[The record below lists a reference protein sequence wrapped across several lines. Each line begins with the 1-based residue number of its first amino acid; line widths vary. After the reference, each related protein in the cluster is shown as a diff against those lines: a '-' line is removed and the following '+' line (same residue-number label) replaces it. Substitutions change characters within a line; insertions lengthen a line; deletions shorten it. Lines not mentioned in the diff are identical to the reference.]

1 MRIKQ
6 GGMPF
11 ESFLSLAA
19 ERLAEAKRKYA
30 ALDGWVMQL
39 DGEGVDDGGDGLG
52 DEPAIDTPP
61 DDDSDPVRLK
71 ETLAKERELRRKYER
86 EARQKERALKSL
98 QKSDPEEFNRLKQEF
113 ESAENQRSQLQKQ
126 LQEARARADRQAQE
140 LAAQNKQL
148 QDRIADQQRRY
159 ELRDIFFSNG
169 GLTDNNKNGLLGITP
184 FEQFEAVIRPFIAP
198 DPDAPEGETRF
209 VVMERDGKTPKLN
222 ADGKPMSVQELVQQ
236 LRDDPS
242 VSALFGVP
250 ERGGSGANPQMRRGN
265 RGPVDRS
272 KLTKYE
278 LWNMGDSWQ

>member
-1 MRIKQ
+1 MRLFE
-6 GGMPF
+6 GGMPEYF
-11 ESFLSLAA
+11 FSLAA
-19 ERLAEAKRKYA
+19 ERLAQAKRDYA

-39 DGEGVDDGGDGLG
+39 DGDGGDAG
-52 DEPAIDTPP
+52 DELPVDEVAGDAPP
-61 DDDSDPVRLK
+61 EDDSDPVKLR

-98 QKSDPEEFNRLKQEF
+98 QKSDPEEFQRLKQEF
-113 ESAENQRSQLQKQ
+113 ESAENQRSQLQRQ
-126 LQEARARADRQAQE
+126 LQESRARADRQAQE
-140 LAAQNKQL
+140 LAAQNRQL
-148 QDRIADQQRRY
+148 QERIADQQRRY

-236 LRDDPS
+236 LRDDSS
-242 VSALFGVP
+242 VASLFGVP
-250 ERGGSGANPQMRRGN
+250 ERGGSGANPQQRRGD

-272 KLTKYE
+272 KLSKYE
-278 LWNMGDSWQ
+278 LWAMGDKW